1 MGAPALPAGRVA
13 SCALLGLAALLLV
26 AACCSAWSGASRLAA
41 REGDGASASAA
52 AAAFVRAHG
61 SFDHRRAE
69 LYAPRLAALATGELQ
84 RALAS
89 ARVDPAAVSGRLVGA
104 ALVESAELTSLRG
117 DTAVVAV
124 RVRQER
130 TRVDP
135 GSGAE
140 LREDITRHASLRLVR
155 SGGRWLVAEM
165 ELIGDHAGAGG
176 AR

>member
-1 MGAPALPAGRVA
+1 MPAPALPAGRGA
-13 SCALLGLAALLLV
+13 SCALLGLAAVLAV
-26 AACCSAWSGASRLAA
+26 AAACSAWSGASRLAA
-41 REGDGASASAA
+41 RDGDGAAAS
-52 AAAFVRAHG
+52 AAAFVRASG

-69 LYAPRLAALATGELQ
+69 LYAPLLAALATGALG

-89 ARVDPAAVSGRLVGA
+89 ASVDPAAVAGRLVGTA
-104 ALVESAELTSLRG
+104 IVESAEVTSLQG

-124 RVRQER
+124 RFRQER

-140 LREDITRHASLRLVR
+140 LREGATQHASLRLVR
-155 SGGRWLVAEM
+155 AGGRWLVAGL
-165 ELIGDHAGAGG
+165 ELIGEHAGARG